1 MPAAGNERAS
11 PPPDFREGKKKR
23 YKKISR
29 RINWENST
37 ELSVSLN
44 TNFSG

>member
-1 MPAAGNERAS
+1 MLAAENEKVS
-11 PPPDFREGKKKR
+11 PPPDLKKKKER

-29 RINWENST
+29 RIKWENST
-37 ELSVSLN
+37 ELSVPLN